1 MKNGGIK
8 STLKKWLAES
18 ETKYAFPINFPT
30 GFKIEKGFRE
40 KLKNWQRLPYTKP
53 YEKNDLH
60 PIHNVERIEKHV
72 VGILHE
78 LLSLTVEKM
87 IPLERLSHFRRVFAM
102 EVNLR
107 ELLLK
112 YPGIF
117 YISTKGSAQTVTLR
131 ESYSKGCLVEP
142 NPVYDVRRKMLDLI
156 LSGCR
161 NVGVAVEYDQ
171 ASCHE
176 LQKNMCQVDTANNVL
191 ELENDSGSYTSN

>member
-1 MKNGGIK
+1 MKN
-8 STLKKWLAES
+8 TNNTFLN
-18 ETKYAFPINFPT
+18 P
-30 GFKIEKGFRE
+30 
-40 KLKNWQRLPYTKP
+40 
-53 YEKNDLH
+53 LH
-60 PIHNVERIEKHV
+60 IVHRIEKRI

-117 YISTKGSAQTVTLR
+117 YISTKGSAQTVILR